1 MVDLPSLVQA
11 AHGGEVVGNLAQQFG
26 LSSAQTQ
33 AAVDSLT
40 SAVAQGL
47 QNQLQSAQGRDSIIA
62 ALNAPTHQ
70 QAYADPAAAQSP
82 EVAEAGKGLLER
94 IFGVDGVGQVVNHI
108 VAETGVEA
116 GTLHALASTVAAIV
130 AGGVAKALAEVEPA
144 AAQAAPEAEP
154 EFEPEPEP
162 APDESLKVKGSNGP
176 GAVVGRLVNPLFNAL
191 FGVLAK
197 GEKAAPAAPAR
208 APAPVPAPEPV
219 VAKATPAQADVLDD
233 LLKSCHTPASLQ
245 AVLSEVFAKR

>member
-144 AAQAAPEAEP
+144 AAQAEP

-176 GAVVGRLVNPLFNAL
+176 GAVLGRVVNPLFNAL
-191 FGVLAK
+191 FSPLAK
-197 GEKAAPAAPAR
+197 GKKAAPAAPAR

-219 VAKATPAQADVLDD
+219 VAKAAPAQADVLDD